1 MFISSVAVD
10 LLVTNCVAY
19 KYSGEQ
25 RAAARTVIARKGPL
39 SVKYTPFNFQCKYP
53 TRLSDATLRAAM
65 ESCDSF
71 NAADSLGLGQIHV

>member
-1 MFISSVAVD
+1 MLLIYLFI
-10 LLVTNCVAY
+10 Y
-19 KYSGEQ
+19 KIAHVYSGEQ
-25 RAAARTVIARKGPL
+25 RAAARALIARKGPL

-71 NAADSLGLGQIHV
+71 DAATSLGLGQIHV